1 MLLVSLRKIIIIHS
15 TVCMYSA
22 LRKYSSPLNFATFC
36 HISGFKHKDIKL
48 YFFVKNQQQVGHN
61 HEVERHL
68 LDISNFFNKSKT
80 EKLGVQNYSAPLLSV
95 QQTLSQRSVKSAESI
110 MKNKE
115 HTRQVRD
122 TVVKKFKAGFGYK
135 KISQALNIP
144 RSSVQAIIL
153 KWKEYQTTA
162 NLPRPGR
169 PSKISA
175 HTRRRRIRDAA
186 KRPMITLDELQRST
200 AEVGDSVHRTTIS
213 RILHKSGLYGRVARR
228 KPFLKDIHK
237 KCSLKFAT
245 SHLGDTPNMWK
256 KVLWSDETKIELFGN
271 NAKCYVWRKS
281 NTAEH
286 TIPTVKHGGGSIM
299 VWACFSSAGTGKM
312 VKIDGKMDGAKY
324 RTILE
329 KNLMESAK
337 DLRLGRR
344 FVFQQDN
351 DPKHK
356 AKSTMEWF
364 KNKHIQVLEWPRQSP
379 DLNPIE
385 NLWKEL
391 KTAVHKCS
399 PSNLTE
405 LELFCK
411 EEWEKISVSRC
422 AKLIETY
429 PKRLTAVIAAK
440 GGATKY

>member
-1 MLLVSLRKIIIIHS
+1 
-15 TVCMYSA
+15 
-22 LRKYSSPLNFATFC
+22 
-36 HISGFKHKDIKL
+36 
-48 YFFVKNQQQVGHN
+48 
-61 HEVERHL
+61 
-68 LDISNFFNKSKT
+68 
-80 EKLGVQNYSAPLLSV
+80 
-95 QQTLSQRSVKSAESI
+95 

-122 TVVKKFKAGFGYK
+122 TVVKKFKAGFGCK

-144 RSSVQAIIL
+144 RSTVQAILL

-169 PSKISA
+169 PSKLSA
-175 HTRRRRIRDAA
+175 HTRRRLIRDAA

-213 RILHKSGLYGRVARR
+213 HILHKSGLYGRVARR

-237 KCSLKFAT
+237 KCCLKFAT

-256 KVLWSDETKIELFGN
+256 KVLWSDETKIELLATMQNVMFGVK
-271 NAKCYVWRKS
+271 A
-281 NTAEH
+281 TQL
-286 TIPTVKHGGGSIM
+286 IPTVKHGGGNIM

-329 KNLMESAK
+329 ENLMESAK
-337 DLRLGRR
+337 DLRLGRT

-364 KNKHIQVLEWPRQSP
+364 KNKHIQVLEWPSQSP

-411 EEWEKISVSRC
+411 EEWEKISVSRY

-429 PKRLTAVIAAK
+429 PKRHTAVITAK

>member
-1 MLLVSLRKIIIIHS
+1 
-15 TVCMYSA
+15 
-22 LRKYSSPLNFATFC
+22 
-36 HISGFKHKDIKL
+36 
-48 YFFVKNQQQVGHN
+48 
-61 HEVERHL
+61 
-68 LDISNFFNKSKT
+68 
-80 EKLGVQNYSAPLLSV
+80 
-95 QQTLSQRSVKSAESI
+95 

-144 RSSVQAIIL
+144 RSTVQAIIL

-169 PSKISA
+169 PSKLSA
-175 HTRRRRIRDAA
+175 HTRRRLIRDAA

-237 KCSLKFAT
+237 KCCLKFAT
-245 SHLGDTPNMWK
+245 RHLGDTPNMWK

-271 NAKCYVWRKS
+271 NAKRYVWRKS
-281 NTAEH
+281 NTAHHPEH
-286 TIPTVKHGGGSIM
+286 TITTVKHDGGSIM

-329 KNLMESAK
+329 ENLMESAK

-364 KNKHIQVLEWPRQSP
+364 KNKHIQVLEWPSQSP

-411 EEWEKISVSRC
+411 EEWEKMSVSQC

>member
-1 MLLVSLRKIIIIHS
+1 
-15 TVCMYSA
+15 
-22 LRKYSSPLNFATFC
+22 
-36 HISGFKHKDIKL
+36 
-48 YFFVKNQQQVGHN
+48 
-61 HEVERHL
+61 
-68 LDISNFFNKSKT
+68 
-80 EKLGVQNYSAPLLSV
+80 
-95 QQTLSQRSVKSAESI
+95 

-135 KISQALNIP
+135 NISQALNIP
-144 RSSVQAIIL
+144 RSTVQAIIL

-169 PSKISA
+169 PSKLSA
-175 HTRRRRIRDAA
+175 HTRRRLIRDAA
-186 KRPMITLDELQRST
+186 QRPMITLDELQRST

-213 RILHKSGLYGRVARR
+213 RILHKSGLNGRVARR

-237 KCSLKFAT
+237 KCCLKFAT

-256 KVLWSDETKIELFGN
+256 KVLWSDETKIELLATMQNVMFGVKATQLN
-271 NAKCYVWRKS
+271 TPSPLS
-281 NTAEH
+281 N
-286 TIPTVKHGGGSIM
+286 M
-299 VWACFSSAGTGKM
+299 VVAASWFGPAFLQQGQGRWL
-312 VKIDGKMDGAKY
+312 KIDGKMDGAKY

-329 KNLMESAK
+329 ENLMESAK

-364 KNKHIQVLEWPRQSP
+364 KNKHIQVLEWPSQSP

-405 LELFCK
+405 LKLFCK
-411 EEWEKISVSRC
+411 EEWEKMSVSRC
-422 AKLIETY
+422 AKLIKTY

>member
-1 MLLVSLRKIIIIHS
+1 
-15 TVCMYSA
+15 
-22 LRKYSSPLNFATFC
+22 
-36 HISGFKHKDIKL
+36 
-48 YFFVKNQQQVGHN
+48 
-61 HEVERHL
+61 
-68 LDISNFFNKSKT
+68 
-80 EKLGVQNYSAPLLSV
+80 
-95 QQTLSQRSVKSAESI
+95 

-115 HTRQVRD
+115 HTRQVQD

-144 RSSVQAIIL
+144 RSTVEAIIL

-169 PSKISA
+169 PSKLSA
-175 HTRRRRIRDAA
+175 HTRRRLIRDAA

-237 KCSLKFAT
+237 KCRLKFAT

-256 KVLWSDETKIELFGN
+256 KALWSDETKIELFGN
-271 NAKCYVWRKS
+271 NAKRYVWRKS

-324 RTILE
+324 TTKHHHNMMLPPPCFMVGIVFFGLQASEHNNGHYDQTVIFFIFFFKPEDISLSPCAVANRSLAFIWRFWSSGFFLAELPFRLCRCMTRFTVDIDIFVPVSPSIFTRSFVVVLRLICTFHTKVRSSLGDRTHLLPEWYDGCMFPWCLYLRTIVCTDERGTIRRLE
-329 KNLMESAK
+329 ITPK
-337 DLRLGRR
+337 D
-344 FVFQQDN
+344 
-351 DPKHK
+351 
-356 AKSTMEWF
+356 E
-364 KNKHIQVLEWPRQSP
+364 P
-379 DLNPIE
+379 DLWRSTFFF
-385 NLWKEL
+385 LRGL
-391 KTAVHKCS
+391 
-399 PSNLTE
+399 
-405 LELFCK
+405 
-411 EEWEKISVSRC
+411 
-422 AKLIETY
+422 
-429 PKRLTAVIAAK
+429 
-440 GGATKY
+440 G

>member
-1 MLLVSLRKIIIIHS
+1 
-15 TVCMYSA
+15 
-22 LRKYSSPLNFATFC
+22 
-36 HISGFKHKDIKL
+36 
-48 YFFVKNQQQVGHN
+48 
-61 HEVERHL
+61 
-68 LDISNFFNKSKT
+68 
-80 EKLGVQNYSAPLLSV
+80 
-95 QQTLSQRSVKSAESI
+95 

-144 RSSVQAIIL
+144 RSTVQAIIL
-153 KWKEYQTTA
+153 KWKETTA

-169 PSKISA
+169 PSKLSA
-175 HTRRRRIRDAA
+175 HTRRRLIRDAA

-237 KCSLKFAT
+237 KCCLEFAT

-271 NAKCYVWRKS
+271 NAKRYVWRKS
-281 NTAEH
+281 NTAHHPEH
-286 TIPTVKHGGGSIM
+286 TIPTVKHGGGSVM

-312 VKIDGKMDGAKY
+312 VKINGKMDGAKY

-329 KNLMESAK
+329 ENLMESAK

-364 KNKHIQVLEWPRQSP
+364 KNKHSQVLEWPSQSP
-379 DLNPIE
+379 DLNPIK

-411 EEWEKISVSRC
+411 EEWGKISVSRC

>member
-1 MLLVSLRKIIIIHS
+1 
-15 TVCMYSA
+15 
-22 LRKYSSPLNFATFC
+22 
-36 HISGFKHKDIKL
+36 
-48 YFFVKNQQQVGHN
+48 
-61 HEVERHL
+61 
-68 LDISNFFNKSKT
+68 
-80 EKLGVQNYSAPLLSV
+80 
-95 QQTLSQRSVKSAESI
+95 

-144 RSSVQAIIL
+144 RSTVQAIIL
-153 KWKEYQTTA
+153 KWMEYQTTA

-169 PSKISA
+169 PSKLSA
-175 HTRRRRIRDAA
+175 HTRRRLIRDAA

-228 KPFLKDIHK
+228 KPFLKE
-237 KCSLKFAT
+237 
-245 SHLGDTPNMWK
+245 K
-256 KVLWSDETKIELFGN
+256 KVSFKVCHKPPGRHTKHVEDETKIELFGN
-271 NAKCYVWRKS
+271 NAKRYVWRKS
-281 NTAEH
+281 NTAHHPEH
-286 TIPTVKHGGGSIM
+286 LIPTVKHGGGSIM

-329 KNLMESAK
+329 ENLMESAK

-364 KNKHIQVLEWPRQSP
+364 KNKHIQVLEWPSQSP

-411 EEWEKISVSRC
+411 EEWEKISVSQC